1 MTDRQFDPSIAL
13 GEEIAS
19 LGRQELCWMAAQL
32 CRLIVGEVGSK
43 RYRGGVWPENIC
55 YEGDGRFSLGEGHRS
70 DWGEQELRF
79 IPPELYWD
87 GEAAPSGD
95 VYSIGLLLYYG
106 LSGGRLPYEGE
117 SPDPQLSRMSGK
129 NISAPAGL
137 GGRLAEILE
146 KACRF
151 KAAERYQ
158 SLDELCVMLE
168 SCEENKYVEN
178 AAAEEIFRKNEA
190 ELSEVER
197 MMLAIMGGETE
208 TEVPAEAPLA
218 DEPEETTALP
228 ALSPEEAAELILAE
242 QVPEK
247 PAAPDKAAQMRALMD
262 EIFGAPAPEA
272 DEEDEEDEAG
282 EADGDEENAAPAPAA
297 PAVPEE
303 REVVRVY
310 EPGKEKREPEP
321 IPILTEEK
329 NPELAPIVPKRQN
342 IRYSSDPERSR
353 AIAADVRKRRT
364 RPVGVVLILC
374 GLLILAALFANNYL
388 QNVEWLDEG
397 RGRSVEVL
405 EADPNAIAAED
416 AFITAEELQRREEE
430 AAAAARQSYYQVFQ
444 EDISWT
450 SAKNRCNDL
459 GGQLAVINNA
469 DEFTMVTQ
477 LAQQSGVQGIW
488 VGCHREGGF
497 LLWETTEPVGVM
509 TWADQEPSYTDARD
523 GAAEDYVMLWNTG
536 DGWAYIDSRN
546 DPVVSDGERYAGK
559 IGYVCEFES

>member
-1 MTDRQFDPSIAL
+1 M
-13 GEEIAS
+13 
-19 LGRQELCWMAAQL
+19 
-32 CRLIVGEVGSK
+32 
-43 RYRGGVWPENIC
+43 
-55 YEGDGRFSLGEGHRS
+55 
-70 DWGEQELRF
+70 
-79 IPPELYWD
+79 
-87 GEAAPSGD
+87 
-95 VYSIGLLLYYG
+95 
-106 LSGGRLPYEGE
+106 
-117 SPDPQLSRMSGK
+117 
-129 NISAPAGL
+129 
-137 GGRLAEILE
+137 
-146 KACRF
+146 
-151 KAAERYQ
+151 
-158 SLDELCVMLE
+158 
-168 SCEENKYVEN
+168 
-178 AAAEEIFRKNEA
+178 
-190 ELSEVER
+190 
-197 MMLAIMGGETE
+197 
-208 TEVPAEAPLA
+208 
-218 DEPEETTALP
+218 
-228 ALSPEEAAELILAE
+228 
-242 QVPEK
+242 
-247 PAAPDKAAQMRALMD
+247 
-262 EIFGAPAPEA
+262 
-272 DEEDEEDEAG
+272 
-282 EADGDEENAAPAPAA
+282 
-297 PAVPEE
+297 
-303 REVVRVY
+303 RVY

-477 LAQQSGVQGIW
+477 LAQQSGVQGVW

-497 LLWETTEPVGVM
+497 LG
-509 TWADQEPSYTDARD
+509 DHRARGRHD
-523 GAAEDYVMLWNTG
+523 LGRSGALLYRRQGRRGRGLRHALEHGRRLG
-536 DGWAYIDSRN
+536 LHRQPQRSRRLRRGALCRQ
-546 DPVVSDGERYAGK
+546 DRLRL
-559 IGYVCEFES
+559 

>member
-1 MTDRQFDPSIAL
+1 MTERQFDPSMAL
-13 GEEIAS
+13 GEEIAG
-19 LGRQELCWMAAQL
+19 LGKQELCWMAAQL
-32 CRLIVGEVGSK
+32 CRLIVDEVGNKS
-43 RYRGGVWPENIC
+43 YRGGVWPENIC

-70 DWGEQELRF
+70 DWGKEELRF

-87 GEAAPSGD
+87 GEAGPSGD
-95 VYSIGLLLYYG
+95 VYSLGLLLYYG
-106 LSGGRLPYEGE
+106 LSGGKLPFEGE

-129 NISAPAGL
+129 KITAPAGL

-151 KAAERYQ
+151 KANERYQ
-158 SLDELCVMLE
+158 TLDELRVMLE

-178 AAAEEIFRKNEA
+178 AAAGEIFKKDEA

-208 TEVPAEAPLA
+208 AEAPAEAPLA
-218 DEPEETTALP
+218 DEVEETPASP
-228 ALSPEEAAELILAE
+228 ALSPEEAAELILGE
-242 QVPEK
+242 QVPAK

-262 EIFGAPAPEA
+262 EIFGSPAP
-272 DEEDEEDEAG
+272 EEDEEDEEEQAM
-282 EADGDEENAAPAPAA
+282 EAEAAPAP
-297 PAVPEE
+297 PRPIVPEE
-303 REVVRVY
+303 REDVRVY
-310 EPGKEKREPEP
+310 EPGKEKREHEP

-329 NPELAPIVPKRQN
+329 NPELAPIVPNRQP
-342 IRYSSDPERSR
+342 IQYSRDPERSR

-364 RPVGVVLILC
+364 RPIGVVLILC
-374 GLLILAALFANNYL
+374 GLLIIAALIANYFL
-388 QNVEWLDEG
+388 QNVKWLDEG

-405 EADPNAIAAED
+405 EADPDAITAED
-416 AFITAEELQRREEE
+416 AFISAEELQRQEEE

-450 SAKNRCNDL
+450 SAKNSCNNL
-459 GGQLAVINNA
+459 GGQLAVINNS

-477 LAQQSGVQGIW
+477 LAQQSGVQGVW

-497 LLWETTEPVGVM
+497 LVWETTEPVGVM
-509 TWADQEPSYTDARD
+509 TWADQEPSYTDSRD
-523 GAAEDYVMLWNTG
+523 GAAEDYIMLWNTG
-536 DGWAYIDSRN
+536 SGWAYIDCRN
-546 DPVVSDGERYAGK
+546 DPVIADGERYAGK